1 MTKNFCLLLLIF
13 QEPYIYDPHLWYTC
27 MYKRIISPSILFI
40 FFIEILISGII
51 RGWGVGNRQKMTQ
64 IDKNFTNSQKSLQLE
79 EIPGLLTIKK
89 VKLNQE
95 KKLVRLMQ
103 VHGSMRT
110 KDVVS
115 KVEEIETKK
124 IQENA

>member
-1 MTKNFCLLLLIF
+1 M
-13 QEPYIYDPHLWYTC
+13 
-27 MYKRIISPSILFI
+27 
-40 FFIEILISGII
+40 
-51 RGWGVGNRQKMTQ
+51 
-64 IDKNFTNSQKSLQLE
+64 SQKSLQLE

-95 KKLVRLMQ
+95 KKLVRLIQ
-103 VHGSMRT
+103 VHGSMRA

-124 IQENA
+124 MQDKA

>member
-1 MTKNFCLLLLIF
+1 M
-13 QEPYIYDPHLWYTC
+13 
-27 MYKRIISPSILFI
+27 
-40 FFIEILISGII
+40 
-51 RGWGVGNRQKMTQ
+51 
-64 IDKNFTNSQKSLQLE
+64 SQKSLQLE

-95 KKLVRLMQ
+95 KKLVRLIQ
-103 VHGSMRT
+103 VHGSMRA